1 MQISMKILLLIL
13 YSFPFMGIAMYIDF
27 QRHSMLGYAMTMLA
41 TLALTYV
48 AIKRSALFIIIT
60 GNIFSAIFSYIL
72 VQMMATYEGWD
83 GFFKPLSALQLLFV
97 VTILYMMLQWIVIH
111 LVKQT
116 VSPTQ

>member
-1 MQISMKILLLIL
+1 MQIRMKIVLLIL
-13 YSFPFMGIAMYIDF
+13 YSFPFMGTAMYIDF

-60 GNIFSAIFSYIL
+60 GNLFSAFFSYIL
-72 VQMMATYEGWD
+72 VQMMAIYDGWD
-83 GFFKPLSALQLLFV
+83 GFFKPLSALQLLLV

-111 LVKQT
+111 LVKQK
-116 VSPTQ
+116 VSPTS